1 MIELINV
8 NKSYKKNNQLI
19 KVIDN
24 FSYTFELG
32 KMYFIIGHSG
42 VGKTTLLNIIG
53 LIDDFDSGDYC
64 CFAKNIKDFNKADLL
79 DFRKNKMGYIFQ
91 NYLLDENLTALE
103 NVMLPMLVNSS
114 INKSDRENYGKK
126 LLDSVG
132 LKDRYNHFPK
142 ELSGGEQQRVA
153 IARALVNKPKFIL
166 ADEPTGNLDYDNEIL
181 VMNILKNLVNDGKC
195 VIIVTHNKDIYNYAD
210 SLINLD
216 ER

>member
-1 MIELINV
+1 MTLQGT
-8 NKSYKKNNQLI
+8 KSN
-19 KVIDN
+19 
-24 FSYTFELG
+24 G
-32 KMYFIIGHSG
+32 
-42 VGKTTLLNIIG
+42 
-53 LIDDFDSGDYC
+53 
-64 CFAKNIKDFNKADLL
+64 
-79 DFRKNKMGYIFQ
+79 
-91 NYLLDENLTALE
+91 
-103 NVMLPMLVNSS
+103 
-114 INKSDRENYGKK
+114 KSDRENYGKK
-126 LLDSVG
+126 LLDSFV

>member
-114 INKSDRENYGKK
+114 INKSDRENYGKQ

>member
-114 INKSDRENYGKK
+114 INKSDREKYGKK

>member
-64 CFAKNIKDFNKADLL
+64 CFAKNIKDFNKTDLL